1 MSLDSLIQN
10 IDSGQ
15 YKATV
20 FTSDN
25 CPYCPELKHNL
36 DILGIPYKELTVDE
50 DIIEEFNIK
59 YVPVLHLSNN
69 GTTIV
74 IQNEPLE
81 KLKKRLDELDF

>member
-10 IDSGQ
+10 IDSGK

-20 FTSDN
+20 FTSEN

-36 DILGIPYKELTVDE
+36 DILGVPYKETTVDE
-50 DIIEEFNIK
+50 DILEEFEIK

-69 GTTIV
+69 GTTVV

-81 KLKKRLDELDF
+81 KLRARLSNLEI

>member
-1 MSLDSLIQN
+1 MSLDSLIED
-10 IDSGQ
+10 IDSGK
-15 YKATV
+15 YKAMV

-36 DILGIPYKELTVDE
+36 DILGIPYKETTVDE
-50 DIIEEFNIK
+50 DIIEEFKIK
-59 YVPVLHLSNN
+59 YIPVLHLSNN